1 VAGTGRA
8 LDALPAAL
16 VRALICWGKYEIG
29 GNMRNK
35 RGEASGIEPP
45 SLYNDRQSRTGTR
58 VNGKLI
64 TAAAGRARRPPARRV
79 SWLRSFPW
87 RQLAW
92 SALAGALAAV
102 LAALALVWSGWTI
115 G

>member
-1 VAGTGRA
+1 MH
-8 LDALPAAL
+8 D
-16 VRALICWGKYEIG
+16 
-29 GNMRNK
+29 K
-35 RGEASGIEPP
+35 RGEASWIEP
-45 SLYNDRQSRTGTR
+45 SLSNERQSRTGTR

-64 TAAAGRARRPPARRV
+64 TAAAAGIRRPPARRA